1 MEASEELLLP
11 GLYHTQP
18 LVQPY
23 PPPPVPERL
32 IGEQN
37 VPTEASI
44 KIEKKVAPA
53 AFESASPR
61 IHPGSLS
68 ILATVPRESTDPNA
82 KVRFIPDEWGPCS
95 VTCGEGIKKRNV
107 FCKIFLE
114 FSRTIAKL
122 PDKQCSGP
130 KPVEEEKCFMDHCDV
145 ADKMGVDVKDDPY
158 TRIAGKVVLV
168 EGAGLHPLQ
177 RHLPRRYP
185 GDDSEL
191 RPG

>member
-37 VPTEASI
+37 VPTEA
-44 KIEKKVAPA
+44 
-53 AFESASPR
+53 
-61 IHPGSLS
+61 
-68 ILATVPRESTDPNA
+68 
-82 KVRFIPDEWGPCS
+82 RFIPDEWGPCS